1 VGGSGKAKYLGTEK
15 KLATKTNTVTETETR
30 TEVERERRQ
39 KDTNVCVCVCARARV
54 SLSLSLSLSPQATCK
69 LVSSNLQVYLAKQGE
84 EVVERTRPVETRP
97 LAAMAATHIPRLLHQ
112 TPPLAAV

>member
-1 VGGSGKAKYLGTEK
+1 MGGSGKAKYLGTEK
-15 KLATKTNTVTETETR
+15 KLATKTHTVTETETR

-39 KDTNVCVCVCARARV
+39 KDTNVCVCARARL

-97 LAAMAATHIPRLLHQ
+97 LAAMAATHIPRLLHL